1 DFQKTY
7 FDLPAWLVDP
17 FYQEKKELNEKNRL
31 NDLDLTKIIRQN
43 NGGNIYFGTL
53 KNQKIIVKESRANI
67 LTFVNLKSEELRKN
81 EFLMSEFLNSANF
94 SQPIEKFR
102 A

>member
-1 DFQKTY
+1 M
-7 FDLPAWLVDP
+7 
-17 FYQEKKELNEKNRL
+17 
-31 NDLDLTKIIRQN
+31 TKIIRQN

-94 SQPIEKFR
+94 HNQLKNFVLGLIIIMFTSLLMDKHLENFKVTFPYLII
-102 A
+102 

>member
-1 DFQKTY
+1 M
-7 FDLPAWLVDP
+7 
-17 FYQEKKELNEKNRL
+17 NEKNRL

-67 LTFVNLKSEELRKN
+67 LTFVNLKSEELREN
-81 EFLMSEFLNSANF
+81 EFFMRELSNSADF
-94 SQPIEKFR
+94 LQPIEKFS
-102 A
+102 AWINHYYVYKFIE

>member
-1 DFQKTY
+1 M
-7 FDLPAWLVDP
+7 
-17 FYQEKKELNEKNRL
+17 NEKNRL

-67 LTFVNLKSEELRKN
+67 FFVNLKSEELREN
-81 EFLMSEFLNSANF
+81 EFFMSELLNSADF
-94 SQPIEKFR
+94 LQPIEKFS
-102 A
+102 AWINHYYVYKFIE